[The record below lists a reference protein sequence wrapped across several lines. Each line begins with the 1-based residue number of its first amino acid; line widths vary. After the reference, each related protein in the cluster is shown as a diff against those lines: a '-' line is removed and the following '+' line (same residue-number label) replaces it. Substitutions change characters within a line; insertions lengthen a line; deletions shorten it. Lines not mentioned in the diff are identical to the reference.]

1 MPIECQVFRPE
12 KEREVPALI
21 VSHPSTLVARGMGR
35 SYGDASLNP
44 AGVIS
49 SERLN
54 RFLAFDAENGVIT
67 AEGGVSLA
75 EILDVAVMK
84 GWFLPVVPGT
94 KYASL
99 GGAIAC
105 NVHGKNHYAKGDLAE
120 HILSLKLCL
129 PNGETLECSAAKNAE
144 IFWATCGGMGMTGYI
159 EQATLKLIPIESA
172 SLDCWRVKAEN
183 IEEMATLFYENAA
196 NSDYMIGWIDH
207 FARGKNLGAG
217 IFEKSNHC
225 KLTEGM
231 PLGKY
236 HENPPLISIPKFFPS
251 FLLNKYSMA
260 LYNRARFYGVG
271 KKGATIKR
279 NFSEF
284 FHPLDALKN
293 WNRMYG
299 VRGFFQY
306 QFIVPEG
313 KNAAIDM
320 RNILQL
326 IQDSGYFSF
335 LAVIKYHR
343 TSKGLMTFPMAGFS
357 IALDFPAGAQILG
370 LLDKIDEELC
380 RIGGRIYLAKDA
392 RAKPGVIEKMYG
404 KNFYEWKKII
414 KEIDPQNKL
423 DSAMSKRLGFHE

>member
-1 MPIECQVFRPE
+1 MECPVYRPE
-12 KEREVPALI
+12 KEREVPVVMA
-21 VSHPSTLVARGMGR
+21 SHGSALVARGMGR
-35 SYGDASLNP
+35 SYGDASLNS
-44 AGVIS
+44 GGIIS

-54 RFLAFDAENGVIT
+54 RFIEFDAEKGVIT

-75 EILDVAVMK
+75 EILDIAVVK

-105 NVHGKNHYAKGDLAE
+105 NIHGKNHYAKGDFAE
-120 HILSLKLCL
+120 YVLHLKLCL
-129 PNGETLECSAAKNAE
+129 PNGESLDCSAAKNAE

-159 EQATLKLIPIESA
+159 ERATLQLIPIESA
-172 SLDCWRVKAEN
+172 SLGCWRVKAEN
-183 IEEMATLFYENAA
+183 IEEMVALFRENAT

-225 KLTEGM
+225 KLTDGL

-236 HENPPLISIPKFFPS
+236 REKPPSFSVPKFFPA
-251 FLLNKYSMA
+251 FTLNKYSMA
-260 LYNRARFYGVG
+260 LYNRARFCGIG
-271 KKGATIKR
+271 KKGATMKR
-279 NFSEF
+279 NFFEF

-299 VRGFFQY
+299 NNGFFQY

-326 IQDSGYFSF
+326 IQDSEHFSF

-343 TSKGLMTFPMAGFS
+343 GGKGLMTFPIAGFS
-357 IALDFPAGAQILG
+357 IALDFPAGEKILG

-380 RIGGRIYLAKDA
+380 RTGGRIYLAKDA
-392 RAKPGVIEKMYG
+392 RAKPGTIEKMYG
-404 KNFYEWKKII
+404 KNFREWKKII
-414 KEIDPQNKL
+414 KEIDPQNKM
-423 DSAMSKRLGFHE
+423 DSAMGKRLGFHE